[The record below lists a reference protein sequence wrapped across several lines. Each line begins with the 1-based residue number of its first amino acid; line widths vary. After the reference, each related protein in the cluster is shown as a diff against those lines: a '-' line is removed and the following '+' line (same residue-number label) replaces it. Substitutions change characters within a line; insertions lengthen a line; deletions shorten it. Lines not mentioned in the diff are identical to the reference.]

1 VNRILFVAPL
11 AAVVAACSSEDAGG
25 TTPPP
30 SATPTPNQRYID
42 VYLGASSALD
52 AATSAWRT
60 AVTQLANSGTDST
73 ATEAPFDTAYGKAL
87 NTFDY
92 TLLSISFPSVMLSD
106 VNTLINA
113 GTAAQA
119 DLVAIA
125 AGQGSVSQ
133 FVKDETTLQAAINVV
148 QTDMGLARSTP

>member
-1 VNRILFVAPL
+1 MVVVG
-11 AAVVAACSSEDAGG
+11 AVMTACSPTDPVG

-30 SATPTPNQRYID
+30 GATPTPNHRYID
-42 VYLGASSALD
+42 IYLGASSALD
-52 AATSAWRT
+52 AATAAWRT

-73 ATEAPFDTAYGKAL
+73 ATEAPFDTAYAKAL

-92 TLLSISFPSVMLSD
+92 TLLSISFPSVMQSD

-113 GTAAQA
+113 GTAVQA
-119 DLVAIA
+119 DLAAIA

-133 FVKDETTLQAAINVV
+133 FVKDETAFQAAINVG
-148 QTDMGLARSTP
+148 QTDMGLPTSTP